1 MTRHAGGAY
10 DRGMEPFDA
19 DEVGCLA
26 SALNLDDHGAPASL
40 FDGFAPRDLGDE
52 GDYAPPADDDE
63 AVRGEVVDE
72 RPAPKTTSAP
82 RAAAPAAPTKRTR
95 NQPTLRAAL
104 LDAARGREVA
114 VGTLPPNLRAK
125 GATSA
130 VVTYADGKVVVLR

>member
-1 MTRHAGGAY
+1 
-10 DRGMEPFDA
+10 MEPFDA

-52 GDYAPPADDDE
+52 GDYAPPVEDD
-63 AVRGEVVDE
+63 AVRGEVVAE
-72 RPAPKTTSAP
+72 RPAPKPQTASPP